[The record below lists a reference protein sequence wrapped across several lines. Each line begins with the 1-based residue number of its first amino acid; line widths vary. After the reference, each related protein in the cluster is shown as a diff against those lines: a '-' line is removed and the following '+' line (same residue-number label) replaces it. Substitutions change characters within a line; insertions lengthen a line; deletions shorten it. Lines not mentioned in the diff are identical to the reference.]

1 MPLFKD
7 ADELYSHLGRLFEET
22 LKDPELGPRVREL
35 DCVVQFRLRRPDAL
49 VTVKALKEEDPEV
62 EFGIT
67 QLRPEVTLLAEAD
80 TMHRL
85 WLGQV
90 NPAVALAGGKIRAT
104 GPVGKILSLVPLI
117 SVVLERYRAQLTEA
131 GREDLV
137 AV

>member
-7 ADELYSHLGRLFEET
+7 ADELYSHLGRLFEEA
-22 LKDPELGPRVREL
+22 LADDEVGPRLREL
-35 DCVVQFRLRRPDAL
+35 DCIVQFRLRRPDAL
-49 VTVKALKEEDPEV
+49 VTVKAVQEEEPEV
-62 EFGIT
+62 DLGIT
-67 QLRPEVTLLAEAD
+67 KLKPQVTLLAEAD

-90 NPAVALAGGKIRAT
+90 NPAVALGSGKIRAT

-117 SVVLERYRAQLTEA
+117 TVVLERYRVQLTEA
-131 GREDLV
+131 GREDLA